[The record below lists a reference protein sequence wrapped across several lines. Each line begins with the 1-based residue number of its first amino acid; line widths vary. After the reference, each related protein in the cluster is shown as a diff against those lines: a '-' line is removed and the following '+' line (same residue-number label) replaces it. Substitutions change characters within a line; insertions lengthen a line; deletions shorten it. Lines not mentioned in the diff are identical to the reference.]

1 MSDPK
6 LKAPFPTDWLVRGRF
21 KAGGCEIPNKCE
33 TDKEMPFSLSVII
46 GKLDR
51 VYLLLSQNCRRILL
65 SGNVND

>member
-1 MSDPK
+1 MSR
-6 LKAPFPTDWLVRGRF
+6 WIIRI
-21 KAGGCEIPNKCE
+21 EQ

-51 VYLLLSQNCRRILL
+51 VYLLLSQNCRRILR